1 MITTSLGESDLFT
14 VGVITHESELS
25 PLQLRSVFRTLGYQS
40 PPTESFELPAH
51 HCLAIWAVMLLG
63 RLKFLDMDQRNL
75 LFEELFK
82 QIDEELTTGI
92 TTGAIQT
99 PMVVIADGRYATW
112 HNRAGWLD
120 LSNGETLT
128 SPNTPP
134 LETLAYN
141 LAVLFLRNR
150 AACETIKRKVAQDG
164 APSNT

>member
-1 MITTSLGESDLFT
+1 MFT

-25 PLQLRSVFRTLGYQS
+25 PLQLRSVFRTLGYS
-40 PPTESFELPAH
+40 TPPADSFELPAH

-75 LFEELFK
+75 LYEELLT
-82 QIDEELTTGI
+82 QIDAALVAGI
-92 TTGAIQT
+92 LSGKIQT

-112 HNRAGWLD
+112 HNRTGWLD
-120 LSNGETLT
+120 LSNGETSV
-128 SPNTPP
+128 SPKTPP

-164 APSNT
+164 STSNS